1 MEICNSYHARICEI
15 QSDIY
20 DKEKEVEWKDY
31 QISDLNI
38 AVHDLRGKL

>member
-1 MEICNSYHARICEI
+1 MEICNAYHARICEI

-31 QISDLNI
+31 KISELNI
-38 AVHDLRGKL
+38 AVHDLRGK

>member
-15 QSDIY
+15 QSAIY

-31 QISDLNI
+31 QIDELNI
-38 AVHDLRGKL
+38 AVHDLRGK